1 MCVRM
6 QWSAMLMFL
15 SVCRVWALPL
25 AAVGRLRVG
34 ERQRCCGDPVCVVPP
49 AHGTLWPPADL
60 GRHGAPH
67 LQHIP
72 WLLSMLTFFLFDF
85 LTKYLIVLHFKNRK
99 LGIVIHSCWENGK
112 REDFAILNCMP
123 NKDHQTSASHFDQI
137 NAKMQLDFVP
147 CLVALS
153 RVWKLQSHAFYK
165 KYITGPVI
173 KTADITMWFDSCCS
187 VRYTVSNGCFLR
199 QGWWW
204 AVMFGAIWL
213 IAEEGGAFWSSLWQ
227 WMAHLG
233 RWPVWPR
240 GSGSFCSCGS
250 SVESGNV
257 MPKEFLHTQR
267 HSEGLDRNHTDRVM
281 THFTRITWM
290 HLCLTL
296 RVGGSIPVIFSYFSE
311 FQPRLRRGA
320 MISALATF
328 WMAGNILAAGKTII
342 IIIWAERGVSLKY
355 CLEACTNHFFLF
367 FIFVLI
373 LKDEQ

>member
-6 QWSAMLMFL
+6 QWSAILMFL

-72 WLLSMLTFFLFDF
+72 WLLSMLLSFLFDF

-112 REDFAILNCMP
+112 REDYAILNCMP
-123 NKDHQTSASHFDQI
+123 NKDHQISASHFDQI

-153 RVWKLQSHAFYK
+153 HVWKLQSHAFYK

-173 KTADITMWFDSCCS
+173 KTADITTWFDSHAAQWDIPCQ
-187 VRYTVSNGCFLR
+187 TAVSFDRDDGGRLCLGLS
-199 QGWWW
+199 GWSQRK
-204 AVMFGAIWL
+204 
-213 IAEEGGAFWSSLWQ
+213 AERS
-227 WMAHLG
+227 G
-233 RWPVWPR
+233 RL
-240 GSGSFCSCGS
+240 SGSEWHIWGGGQFGPEVLALFAPAVLQWSRVTSCQKS
-250 SVESGNV
+250 
-257 MPKEFLHTQR
+257 FYIHR
-267 HSEGLDRNHTDRVM
+267 D
-281 THFTRITWM
+281 
-290 HLCLTL
+290 
-296 RVGGSIPVIFSYFSE
+296 
-311 FQPRLRRGA
+311 
-320 MISALATF
+320 
-328 WMAGNILAAGKTII
+328 
-342 IIIWAERGVSLKY
+342 
-355 CLEACTNHFFLF
+355 
-367 FIFVLI
+367 I
-373 LKDEQ
+373 LKV